1 MKLIMTVCC
10 HVDLCGAALSM
21 LSAIKGLKRHGY
33 KIIVIIPHH
42 GKIEKEL
49 NSLGIIYFIIPLN
62 LIATMNQTRFQYK
75 ILQKLYEILFY
86 LKHEVISLIG
96 LAKFIKH
103 GHYKPDII
111 YTNTILPTAGIY
123 LAKYYKVPHIV
134 HVRELGDDDFN
145 FKYYLGK
152 SFSLKFLRNNTT
164 KFICI
169 SKIVQAKWEF
179 YFPKKTYVIYNG
191 VRNNPIKNDFQK
203 SDDVVKMLFVGRL
216 SKEKGVWDLIEAMN
230 ILKNEVCKP
239 KIHLDIYGEGIDKD
253 IINQHVIERHLD
265 DIITLKGYCASD
277 AIPRYNYDLAI
288 MSSHNEA
295 FGRVTIEYMMSGLP
309 VVAYNGGAT
318 IEIIENNISGL
329 LYNNIPEMVLKI
341 KSLIY
346 DKKLRST
353 IGENGKEKAIK
364 TFSEY
369 QYMSNINMFFDEIL
383 KTGEK

>member
-1 MKLIMTVCC
+1 M
-10 HVDLCGAALSM
+10 
-21 LSAIKGLKRHGY
+21 
-33 KIIVIIPHH
+33 
-42 GKIEKEL
+42 
-49 NSLGIIYFIIPLN
+49 
-62 LIATMNQTRFQYK
+62 
-75 ILQKLYEILFY
+75 
-86 LKHEVISLIG
+86 
-96 LAKFIKH
+96 
-103 GHYKPDII
+103 
-111 YTNTILPTAGIY
+111 
-123 LAKYYKVPHIV
+123 
-134 HVRELGDDDFN
+134 
-145 FKYYLGK
+145 
-152 SFSLKFLRNNTT
+152 KFLRNNTT

-309 VVAYNGGAT
+309 VVAYIGGAT